1 MAQNP
6 RRAAD
11 VLPNTAT
18 HRQFLRSQAARHD
31 AASSSG
37 QGSGHGPC
45 HGDESKAAQSLA
57 SQSFVP
63 QRGGTNDS
71 LFATPAGVISMLRR
85 YRDVF
90 DPRTTSLL
98 LVSRQGFD
106 PSQGPF
112 RAGFLSRLDEREELR
127 QRMTDRLAERERKL
141 LFLWYVVELRPCDVA
156 RTIRVSRVHA
166 YRLRNDALAALCD
179 GEAPGG
185 RDALPSPPGGR
196 GAR

>member
-1 MAQNP
+1 MARNP

-11 VLPNTAT
+11 MLPNAAT
-18 HRQFLRSQAARHD
+18 HPQFLRSQAARND

-37 QGSGHGPC
+37 QVPC
-45 HGDESKAAQSLA
+45 RGDESLA
-57 SQSFVP
+57 P
-63 QRGGTNDS
+63 QRSGTSDS
-71 LFATPAGVISMLRR
+71 LFATPAGVISLLRR
-85 YRDVF
+85 YREVF
-90 DPRTTSLL
+90 DPKTTSVL

-127 QRMTDRLAERERKL
+127 RRMADRLAERERKL
-141 LFLWYVVELRPCDVA
+141 LFLWYVVELRPGDVA
-156 RTIRVSRVHA
+156 RTIRVSRVHC

-179 GEAPGG
+179 GEVPGG

>member
-6 RRAAD
+6 RPAAE

-18 HRQFLRSQAARHD
+18 HPQFLRSQAARND
-31 AASSSG
+31 AASSTG
-37 QGSGHGPC
+37 QGPC
-45 HGDESKAAQSLA
+45 SGDESLA
-57 SQSFVP
+57 PRCSDTS
-63 QRGGTNDS
+63 GS

-106 PSQGPF
+106 PSEGPF

-127 QRMTDRLAERERKL
+127 RRMADRLAERQRKL

-156 RTIRVSRVHA
+156 RTIRVSRVHC

-179 GEAPGG
+179 GEAPSG

>member
-1 MAQNP
+1 MAQNR
-6 RRAAD
+6 RRAPD

-18 HRQFLRSQAARHD
+18 HPQFLRSQAARHD
-31 AASSSG
+31 AASSPG
-37 QGSGHGPC
+37 QGPC
-45 HGDESKAAQSLA
+45 QGDVSLAPEPKAAQSCHTGA
-57 SQSFVP
+57 
-63 QRGGTNDS
+63 S
-71 LFATPAGVISMLRR
+71 LFVTPAGVISMLRR

-90 DPRTTSLL
+90 DARTTSLL

-127 QRMTDRLAERERKL
+127 QRMADRLAERERKL
-141 LFLWYVVELRPCDVA
+141 LFLWYVVEMRPCDVA
-156 RTIRVSRVHA
+156 RTIRVSRVHC

-179 GEAPGG
+179 GQASGG

>member
-1 MAQNP
+1 MPQNP
-6 RRAAD
+6 RPAAD

-37 QGSGHGPC
+37 QGSGQGPC
-45 HGDESKAAQSLA
+45 HGDESLARQSLA

-63 QRGGTNDS
+63 QRDDTNDS

-112 RAGFLSRLDEREELR
+112 RAGFLSRLDVREELS
-127 QRMTDRLAERERKL
+127 QRKAVRLAERESKYP
-141 LFLWYVVELRPCDVA
+141 FFWSAQV
-156 RTIRVSRVHA
+156 
-166 YRLRNDALAALCD
+166 
-179 GEAPGG
+179 
-185 RDALPSPPGGR
+185 
-196 GAR
+196 

>member
-6 RRAAD
+6 RPTAD

-18 HRQFLRSQAARHD
+18 HPQFLRSQAARND
-31 AASSSG
+31 AASSG
-37 QGSGHGPC
+37 QVPC
-45 HGDESKAAQSLA
+45 HADESLA
-57 SQSFVP
+57 P
-63 QRGGTNDS
+63 QRSGTSDS

-90 DPRTTSLL
+90 DAKTTSLL

-127 QRMTDRLAERERKL
+127 QRMADRLAERERKL
-141 LFLWYVVELRPCDVA
+141 LFLWYVVELRPGDVA
-156 RTIRVSRVHA
+156 RTIRVSRVHC

-179 GEAPGG
+179 EEAPSG

>member
-1 MAQNP
+1 M
-6 RRAAD
+6 
-11 VLPNTAT
+11 LPNAAT
-18 HRQFLRSQAARHD
+18 HPQFLRSQAARND

-37 QGSGHGPC
+37 QVSC
-45 HGDESKAAQSLA
+45 HG
-57 SQSFVP
+57 
-63 QRGGTNDS
+63 DS
-71 LFATPAGVISMLRR
+71 LFATPAGVISLLRR
-85 YRDVF
+85 YREVF
-90 DPRTTSLL
+90 DPKTTSVL

-127 QRMTDRLAERERKL
+127 RRMADRLAERERKL
-141 LFLWYVVELRPCDVA
+141 LFLWYVVELRPGDVA
-156 RTIRVSRVHA
+156 RTIRVSRVHC

-179 GEAPGG
+179 GEVPGS

>member
-1 MAQNP
+1 MAQNV
-6 RRAAD
+6 RLAAD
-11 VLPNTAT
+11 MVPNAAP
-18 HRQFLRSQAARHD
+18 HPQFLRNQPARNE
-31 AASSSG
+31 AASSTGQVSCSG
-37 QGSGHGPC
+37 DGALPPRQSDAGH
-45 HGDESKAAQSLA
+45 
-57 SQSFVP
+57 
-63 QRGGTNDS
+63 S

-85 YRDVF
+85 YREVF

-112 RAGFLSRLDEREELR
+112 RAGFVSRLDEREELR
-127 QRMTDRLAERERKL
+127 RRMADRLAERERKL
-141 LFLWYVVELRPCDVA
+141 LFLWYVVELRPGDVA
-156 RTIRVSRVHA
+156 RTIRVSRVHC

-179 GEAPGG
+179 GEAPSG

>member
-6 RRAAD
+6 RPPAD
-11 VLPNTAT
+11 MLPNTAT
-18 HRQFLRSQAARHD
+18 HPQFLRSQAARHD
-31 AASSSG
+31 AASSPG
-37 QGSGHGPC
+37 QGPC
-45 HGDESKAAQSLA
+45 HGDESLAPQSLA
-57 SQSFVP
+57 P
-63 QRGGTNDS
+63 QRCDTSDS

-90 DPRTTSLL
+90 DPRTTSIL

-112 RAGFLSRLDEREELR
+112 RSGFLSRLDEREELR
-127 QRMTDRLAERERKL
+127 QRMADRLAERERKL

-156 RTIRVSRVHA
+156 RTIRVSRVHC

-179 GEAPGG
+179 GEAPSG

-196 GAR
+196 RAR

>member
-6 RRAAD
+6 RPAAE

-18 HRQFLRSQAARHD
+18 HPQFLRSQAARHD
-31 AASSSG
+31 VASSSG
-37 QGSGHGPC
+37 QGPC
-45 HGDESKAAQSLA
+45 HGDESLA
-57 SQSFVP
+57 P
-63 QRGGTNDS
+63 QRCDTSDS

-85 YRDVF
+85 YREVF

-127 QRMTDRLAERERKL
+127 QRMADRLAERERKL
-141 LFLWYVVELRPCDVA
+141 LFLWYVVELRPGDVA
-156 RTIRVSRVHA
+156 RTIRVSRVHC

-179 GEAPGG
+179 GETPSS

>member
-6 RRAAD
+6 RSTAEM
-11 VLPNTAT
+11 LPNTAA
-18 HRQFLRSQAARHD
+18 HPQFLRSQAARHD

-37 QGSGHGPC
+37 QGPC
-45 HGDESKAAQSLA
+45 HGDESLA
-57 SQSFVP
+57 PCSTS
-63 QRGGTNDS
+63 DS
-71 LFATPAGVISMLRR
+71 LFATPTGVISMLRR

-90 DPRTTSLL
+90 DPKTTSLL

-127 QRMTDRLAERERKL
+127 QRMADRLAERERKL
-141 LFLWYVVELRPCDVA
+141 LFLWYVVELRPGDVA
-156 RTIRVSRVHA
+156 RTIRVSRVHC

-179 GEAPGG
+179 GETPSS